1 MPVRKRIL
9 IVDDDP
15 GVRESLKAGLDAP
28 DRQIES
34 ASCGPAALHC
44 IETEPFDL
52 IVADVSLLSR
62 IHQTRPDAKVVVTS
76 ASNTPENMLG
86 ALRDRAFT
94 YLCRPFATHHVT
106 DLVERALNEAS
117 WEDDI
122 EVLSAGP
129 RWLGL
134 RVRSKM
140 EAVYRVLP
148 FLREMVVDLPEAGR
162 DHLITAIREI
172 LFNAIEHG
180 AGNDPGKKV
189 TITYIRT
196 ERALLYYVRDPGK
209 GFSREKLEHA
219 AVSNPNAS
227 PLERAELRERLGL
240 RPGGFGLLITSQLV
254 DELIYNEPGN
264 EVLLIK
270 YIAPK
275 NKKPA

>member
-15 GVRESLKAGLDAP
+15 GVRESLQAGLDAP
-28 DRQIES
+28 DRQVES
-34 ASCGPAALHC
+34 ASSGLAAFNR
-44 IETEPFDL
+44 IEAEPFDL

-76 ASNTPENMLG
+76 AANTPENMIG
-86 ALRDRAFT
+86 ALRERAFS
-94 YLCRPFATHHVT
+94 CIRRPFAANHVA

-148 FLREMVVDLPEAGR
+148 FLREMAVDLPDAKR

-189 TITYIRT
+189 TVTYIRT

-209 GFSREKLEHA
+209 GFSLEKLEHA
-219 AVSNPNAS
+219 AVSNPNGS

-270 YIAPK
+270 YI
-275 NKKPA
+275 N